1 MQDGLLHF
9 IIQFKIQGISEG
21 QREAIKAIE
30 VSAMR
35 NAIKSLGLQIQII
48 FICIEK
54 NTTMKFYNIQNENSM
69 NNCPPGTLIDDPQIC
84 KEDEFFLI
92 CQKTFQ
98 GIPNP
103 THYFILVNDLIKSM
117 NQEQANKIKK
127 SIEILCFKLCHL
139 YFNWVGGKNKNSQYY
154 YNSFKQQ
161 KFLRLVC
168 MHIGFQIQLAI
179 DGLIQISFHMQIYR
193 LKNHYILFEYPM
205 YSALIPVSYTHLT
218 LPTKR
223 IVQILF
229 VVVS

>member
-139 YFNWVGGKNKNSQYY
+139 YFNWVGAIKVPAPCVYAHRLSNLVGDRWAHLDFIPHANLST
-154 YNSFKQQ
+154 Q
-161 KFLRLVC
+161 KSLYF
-168 MHIGFQIQLAI
+168 I
-179 DGLIQISFHMQIYR
+179 
-193 LKNHYILFEYPM
+193 
-205 YSALIPVSYTHLT
+205 
-218 LPTKR
+218 
-223 IVQILF
+223 
-229 VVVS
+229 